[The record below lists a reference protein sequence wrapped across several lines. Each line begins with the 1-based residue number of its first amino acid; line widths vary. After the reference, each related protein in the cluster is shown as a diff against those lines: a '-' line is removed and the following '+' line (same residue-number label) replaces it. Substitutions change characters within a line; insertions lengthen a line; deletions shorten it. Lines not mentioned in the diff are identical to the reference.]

1 MLSVCST
8 TTSTSFYILSV
19 SVCLCLSA
27 SLLLFNV
34 CQQNKRKFD
43 HLVDACLRLGACQI
57 LFLDVAPH
65 AAVKETVDVLRHT
78 PGVKVS

>member
-1 MLSVCST
+1 MLNYNIHFLLRC
-8 TTSTSFYILSV
+8 L
-19 SVCLCLSA
+19 CLCLSA